1 MCPLIAELHSP
12 ASLPLVGPTCL
23 PQPGGKHMPYPSR
36 CVMKTHVIAFLLGA
50 CLWGL
55 PAAAQPPTL
64 SHLSPSA
71 VLAGQSTNVTCY
83 GANLAGASAAWLGLP
98 GAKIELAPDIEGN
111 GTQPDR
117 VVYRVTVPA
126 EAAVGIYGLRMAT
139 GQGVS
144 NLRLL
149 MVDDL
154 PAVEDGGTN
163 KSRDTAQP
171 LSLPVAVDGTCE
183 PESYDFYRFT
193 AVAGQRVSVEVYAW
207 RLGSA
212 LDPVIRLLDASG
224 RELAYS
230 DDEPAIGVD
239 CRLAYTFESSGEY
252 VLEIRDIRYQGGGGH
267 RYRLR
272 VGDFPLVNSVFPM
285 AGAGGTSPVL
295 VAVGDDV
302 RGIAPWQVNVPLA
315 TSLARLPLGI
325 KFASGQGSALA
336 SLVVSAGME
345 QVELEPNDEPAAAGP
360 FVIPGAINGRFEA
373 ERDRDYFRVQGA
385 AGERY
390 VFRGRTRSLG
400 SPSDLYLRM
409 LNNQGGVLAEA
420 EDSGTDEGVLDVTF
434 PADGDYY
441 LMVEDVSRRG
451 GPGHVYRVEAER
463 FHPGFSLAIEAEKYD
478 APKGGVFVAK
488 VTAARRDYN
497 GPISLALEGLEGCT
511 LANNVIPEGQNE
523 VVFRA
528 TLPAALETGSL
539 NLFSVVGS
547 AQINGAEFK
556 ATAST
561 LAALRAAFNGLPY
574 PPTELLTNV
583 GLGVG
588 PVFPD
593 FFQLATDPEIVLYP
607 QGLGSV
613 SFLVKANKL
622 NGFDEQIDVAIEG
635 LPGGV
640 TAAIAPLEKGKS
652 EVGIKLTGPA
662 ALAEGDY
669 TFRLRGSSV
678 FQNQPRTVERQV
690 VLRVTK
696 PAAVTL
702 ELPGPLPPAGT
713 LRAKLRLARLPGV
726 AGPARVVLRG
736 LPTGVNAPELAMN
749 EDQAELEFDL
759 SAAAETTPGMY
770 PLVAVAFLNVN
781 NKSIA
786 VEGAAT
792 LVVAVP

>member
-1 MCPLIAELHSP
+1 
-12 ASLPLVGPTCL
+12 
-23 PQPGGKHMPYPSR
+23 MPNPSR
-36 CVMKTHVIAFLLGA
+36 CVMKTHVIAFLLWA
-50 CLWGL
+50 ALLPL

-71 VLAGQSTNVTCY
+71 VLAGQSTDVTCF

-98 GAKIELAPDIEGN
+98 GAQIELAPGIEGN
-111 GTQPDR
+111 GTQADR

-126 EAAVGIYGLRMAT
+126 EAAVGVYGLRVAT

-149 MVDDL
+149 LVDDL
-154 PAVEDGGTN
+154 PTVEDGGTN
-163 KSRDTAQP
+163 KTRDAAQP
-171 LSLPVAVDGTCE
+171 LSLPVAVDGACE
-183 PESYDFYRFT
+183 AESYDFYRFT
-193 AVAGQRVSVEVYAW
+193 AVAGQRVSVEVFAR

-239 CRLAYTFESSGEY
+239 CRLSYTFESPGEY
-252 VLEIRDIRYQGGGGH
+252 TLEIRDIRYQGGGAH

-272 VGDFPLVNSVFPM
+272 VGDFPLLNSVFPM
-285 AGAGGTSPVL
+285 AGAGGTSPL
-295 VAVGDDV
+295 LAAVGEDV
-302 RGIAPWQVNVPLA
+302 RGILPWQVSVPRGAPLG
-315 TSLARLPLGI
+315 RLPLGV

-336 SLVVSAGME
+336 SLAVSAGME
-345 QVELEPNDEPAAAGP
+345 QVELEPNDESAAAGP

-373 ERDRDYFRVQGA
+373 ARDRDYFRVQGA

-390 VFRGRTRSLG
+390 VFQGRTRSLG
-400 SPSDLYLRM
+400 SPSDLYLRL

-434 PADGDYY
+434 PAEGEYY

-463 FHPGFSLAIEAEKYD
+463 YRPGFSLAIEAEKYD

-497 GPISLALEGLEGCT
+497 GPIALALEGLEGCT

-539 NLFSVVGS
+539 NVFRVVGS
-547 AQINGAEFK
+547 AQINEAEFK
-556 ATAST
+556 TTAST
-561 LAALRAAFNGLPY
+561 LAALRASFNGLPH
-574 PPTELLTNV
+574 PPVELQTNV

-593 FFQLATDPEIVLYP
+593 FFELTTDPEIVLYP

-613 SFLVKANKL
+613 TFLVKANKL
-622 NGFDEQIDVAIEG
+622 NGFDENIELAIED
-635 LPGGV
+635 LPASV
-640 TAAIAPLEKGKS
+640 TAAIAPLEKGKP
-652 EVGIKLTGPA
+652 EVGITLTGPA
-662 ALAEGDY
+662 ALADGDY
-669 TFRLRGSSV
+669 AFRLRGSSV
-678 FQNQPRTVERQV
+678 FQNQPRTRERQV

-702 ELPGPLPPAGT
+702 ELPGTLAPGGM
-713 LRAKLRLARLPGV
+713 LRAKVHLARLPGV
-726 AGPARVVLRG
+726 EGAASVMIRG
-736 LPTGVNAPELAMN
+736 LPAGVSAPELAV
-749 EDQAELEFDL
+749 AEGQGEQEFDL
-759 SAAAETTPGMY
+759 AAAPETVPGTY
-770 PLVAVAFLNVN
+770 PLVAVATLNVN

-792 LVVAVP
+792 LVVAAP

>member
-1 MCPLIAELHSP
+1 
-12 ASLPLVGPTCL
+12 
-23 PQPGGKHMPYPSR
+23 MPKLSR
-36 CVMKTHVIAFLLGA
+36 YVMKTDILAFLLGA
-50 CLWGL
+50 SLWSL
-55 PAAAQPPTL
+55 PAVAQPPTL

-71 VLAGQSTNVTCY
+71 VAAGQSTDVTCY
-83 GANLAGASAAWLGLP
+83 GANLAGASTAWLGLP
-98 GAKIELAPDIEGN
+98 GAQIELSPGIEGN
-111 GTQPDR
+111 GMQSDR

-126 EAAVGIYGLRMAT
+126 EAAVGIYGLRVAT

-149 MVDDL
+149 LVDDV
-154 PAVEDGGTN
+154 PTVDDGGTN
-163 KSRDTAQP
+163 KSHDTAQP
-171 LSLPVAVDGTCE
+171 LSLPVAVDGACE

-193 AVAGQRVSVEVYAW
+193 AVTGQRVSVEVFAR

-230 DDEPAIGVD
+230 DDELAIGVD

-252 VLEIRDIRYQGGGGH
+252 VLEIRDIRYQGGGAH

-272 VGDFPLVNSVFPM
+272 VGDFPLVNSVFPT
-285 AGAGGTSPVL
+285 AGGRGTSPLL

-302 RGIAPWQVNVPLA
+302 GGTSPWQVKVPLV
-315 TSLARLPLGI
+315 TSLGRLPLGV
-325 KFASGQGSALA
+325 KYASGQGSALA
-336 SLVVSAGME
+336 SLVVSGGME

-360 FVIPGAINGRFEA
+360 FVIPGAMSGRFEA
-373 ERDRDYFRVQGA
+373 VRDRDYFRIQGA

-400 SPSDLYLRM
+400 SPSDLYLRL

-434 PADGDYY
+434 PADGEYY

-451 GPGHVYRVEAER
+451 GPGHVYRVEGER
-463 FHPGFSLAIEAEKYD
+463 YRPGFSLAIEAEKYD
-478 APKGGVFVAK
+478 APRGGVFVAK

-528 TLPAALETGSL
+528 ALPAALETGSL
-539 NLFSVVGS
+539 NLFRVVGS
-547 AQINGAEFK
+547 AQINDTEFK

-574 PPTELLTNV
+574 PPAELQTNV
-583 GLGVG
+583 ALGVG
-588 PVFPD
+588 PLFPD
-593 FFQLATDPEIVLYP
+593 FFELRTDPEIVLYP
-607 QGLGSV
+607 QGLGSAT
-613 SFLVKANKL
+613 FLVKANKL
-622 NGFDEQIDVAIEG
+622 NGFDENIDLAIEG
-635 LPGGV
+635 LPAGV
-640 TAAIAPLEKGKS
+640 SAAIAPLEKGKP
-652 EVGIKLTGPA
+652 EVGITLTGPA
-662 ALAEGDY
+662 ALADGDY
-669 TFRLRGSSV
+669 TFCLRGSSV
-678 FQNQPRTVERQV
+678 FQNQPRTLERQV
-690 VLRVTK
+690 VLRVAK

-702 ELPGPLPPAGT
+702 DLPGPLPPGGT
-713 LRAKLRLARLPGV
+713 LRAKVRLARLPGV
-726 AGPARVVLRG
+726 AGPARVALRG
-736 LPTGVNAPELAMN
+736 LPAGVNAPELAVA

-759 SAAAETTPGMY
+759 VASADTAPGMY
-770 PLVAVAFLNVN
+770 PLVAVAILNVN

-786 VEGAAT
+786 VEDATT
-792 LVVAVP
+792 LVVAAP